1 MNAQQIRDAIEAT
14 HSHIGF
20 SRFALDMKNLS
31 ADQSQALLSMPEIG
45 GKCRVRLQPMAKSSA
60 YGQMWEFAAVAGYMQ
75 TADEIQA
82 LVVFLERENGDT
94 NAYDWAFVSLKQIK
108 GYRPE
113 RVREL
118 RI

>member
-14 HSHIGF
+14 HSRIGF

-31 ADQSQALLSMPEIG
+31 ADQSHALQSMPEIG
-45 GKCRVRLQPMAKSSA
+45 GKCRVRLQPQAKSSA
-60 YGQMWEFAAVAGYMQ
+60 YGQMWEFAAVVGYMQ
-75 TADEIQA
+75 TASEIQA

-94 NAYDWAFVSLKQIK
+94 NHYDWAFVSVSQIK
-108 GYRPE
+108 EYRPE